1 VSAPRGKALAR
12 RRARP
17 TVAAGPGAGEAC
29 AVSGADAAGPTDG
42 GAAGAPTAPGRPGAL
57 AGDAG
62 GARRAR
68 AQARL
73 RRIEGQVRG
82 VQRMVEDGRHC
93 PEVLDQ
99 LSAIEEALRGVTR
112 ELVAGHLE
120 HCAPRAL
127 RGTRDEAAA
136 MVDELVRLFA
146 RARR

>member
-1 VSAPRGKALAR
+1 MSAPKGKA
-12 RRARP
+12 
-17 TVAAGPGAGEAC
+17 GALEGEA
-29 AVSGADAAGPTDG
+29 GA
-42 GAAGAPTAPGRPGAL
+42 
-57 AGDAG
+57 
-62 GARRAR
+62 ARRAR

-82 VQRMVEDGRHC
+82 VQRMVEEGRYC
-93 PEVLDQ
+93 PEILDQ

-127 RGTRDEAAA
+127 RGTREEAAD
-136 MVDELVRLFA
+136 MIDELVRLFV